1 MQVGANF
8 DANVAMGAVLHTCQS
23 SNNEETRKM
32 NIKCPNCGMEYEVER
47 KDFGSFVTCESCG
60 KGFVVGAKSGARVG
74 AASSASQTVGGQTS
88 NSIATWVCV
97 VILVLNLTAL
107 VTMCCLMH
115 GGFGKID
122 VEMVKI
128 HKSID
133 AMNEDLSGSA
143 SSLGK
148 KIDEIHGALEQ
159 MDKSRH
165 NDAEQIYDRMGRM
178 KLY

>member
-1 MQVGANF
+1 
-8 DANVAMGAVLHTCQS
+8 
-23 SNNEETRKM
+23 M

-107 VTMCCLMH
+107 VTMCRLMH
-115 GGFGKID
+115 GGFGKVD
-122 VEMVKI
+122 VEMAKLY
-128 HKSID
+128 KSID
-133 AMNEDLSGSA
+133 MMNEDLSGSA

-165 NDAEQIYDRMGRM
+165 NDASQIYVRMGLM

>member
-1 MQVGANF
+1 MSA
-8 DANVAMGAVLHTCQS
+8 VAAKASHIGQN
-23 SNNEETRKM
+23 SNYQYGGKKM
-32 NIKCPNCGMEYEVER
+32 NIKCPNCGMEYEIDR

-60 KGFVVGAKSGARVG
+60 NGFVIGAKSCARAGAT
-74 AASSASQTVGGQTS
+74 SEASQSAGCQSS

-97 VILVLNLTAL
+97 AILVLNLTAL
-107 VTMCCLMH
+107 VTVCCLMH
-115 GGFGKID
+115 SGFDKINMEIAK
-122 VEMVKI
+122 V
-128 HKSID
+128 HKSVD

-148 KIDEIHGALEQ
+148 KIDAIHGALEQ

-165 NDAEQIYDRMGRM
+165 NDAEQIFDRMGRM

>member
-1 MQVGANF
+1 
-8 DANVAMGAVLHTCQS
+8 
-23 SNNEETRKM
+23 M

-47 KDFGSFVTCESCG
+47 KDFGSSVTCESCG
-60 KGFVVGAKSGARVG
+60 NGFVIGAKSCARAGAT
-74 AASSASQTVGGQTS
+74 SEASQPAGCQSS

-97 VILVLNLTAL
+97 AILVLNLTAL
-107 VTMCCLMH
+107 VTVCCLMH
-115 GGFGKID
+115 SGFDKINMEIAK
-122 VEMVKI
+122 V
-128 HKSID
+128 HKSVDAMNEDLSGSASSLGKKID

-148 KIDEIHGALEQ
+148 KIDAIHGALEQ

-165 NDAEQIYDRMGRM
+165 NDAEQIFDRMGRM